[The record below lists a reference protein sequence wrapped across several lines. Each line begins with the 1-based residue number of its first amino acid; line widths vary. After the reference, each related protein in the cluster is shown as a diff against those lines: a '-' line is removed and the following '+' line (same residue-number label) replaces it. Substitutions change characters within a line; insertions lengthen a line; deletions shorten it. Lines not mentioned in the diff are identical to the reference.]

1 LIGGPGD
8 DTIDGNRGADTAYMD
23 AVEVEGFPAQVNV
36 LHAEAADAVEIDGIG
51 GKDRVKSKL
60 PAGIVQLLVDGVP
73 LS

>member
-1 LIGGPGD
+1 
-8 DTIDGNRGADTAYMD
+8 MD

-36 LHAEAADAVEIDGIG
+36 LHAEAADAVEIDGIA

>member
-36 LHAEAADAVEIDGIG
+36 LHAEAADAVEIDG
-51 GKDRVKSKL
+51 KDRVKSKL